1 MWDSNPWLSGYQSQ
15 NLTTGLTGP
24 WCSQLSIQIYIKVIR
39 CLIRSISLL
48 LRCYGQFFDKA
59 VSFVQTPRYLD
70 CMYVR
75 IAFPLFLPLPLT
87 VFSPTATTGSLRISM
102 CVICSLSCTHRFVK
116 KKCSGISDNET
127 LRPVSTLSHGVIV
140 RQLIYLLCVC
150 ITNQISCKQ
159 ENQNFGLRVGRWVRT
174 CKCDVLVI

>member
-1 MWDSNPWLSGYQSQ
+1 MPNLFYQFILQAMDSSSTRL
-15 NLTTGLTGP
+15 
-24 WCSQLSIQIYIKVIR
+24 C
-39 CLIRSISLL
+39 RSFKLH
-48 LRCYGQFFDKA
+48 D
-59 VSFVQTPRYLD
+59 YLD

-102 CVICSLSCTHRFVK
+102 CDLQSQLYSQICQEKIAQVLVI
-116 KKCSGISDNET
+116 NET

-140 RQLIYLLCVC
+140 RQLVYLLCVC

>member
-1 MWDSNPWLSGYQSQ
+1 MVFWNRKRKKLR
-15 NLTTGLTGP
+15 NFEHF
-24 WCSQLSIQIYIKVIR
+24 
-39 CLIRSISLL
+39 CLAYYKWSVLFTS
-48 LRCYGQFFDKA
+48 CH
-59 VSFVQTPRYLD
+59 FV
-70 CMYVR
+70 YVR

-87 VFSPTATTGSLRISM
+87 VISPTATTGSLRISM

-140 RQLIYLLCVC
+140 RQLVYLLCVC

-159 ENQNFGLRVGRWVRT
+159 ENQNFGWRVGRWVRS